1 MGIEIGN
8 YLKKK
13 NILYSNIDKC
23 SNEISHDIQIILLDL
38 NIEFNSNFKLDKII
52 FVEVSKNF

>member
-13 NILYSNIDKC
+13 NILYLNIDKC
-23 SNEISHDIQIILLDL
+23 SNEISNDIQIILLDL

>member
-13 NILYSNIDKC
+13 NILYLNIDNC
-23 SNEISHDIQIILLDL
+23 SNEISYDIQIILLDL

>member
-1 MGIEIGN
+1 MGIESGN

-13 NILYSNIDKC
+13 NILYLNIDKC
-23 SNEISHDIQIILLDL
+23 SNEISNDIQIILLDL